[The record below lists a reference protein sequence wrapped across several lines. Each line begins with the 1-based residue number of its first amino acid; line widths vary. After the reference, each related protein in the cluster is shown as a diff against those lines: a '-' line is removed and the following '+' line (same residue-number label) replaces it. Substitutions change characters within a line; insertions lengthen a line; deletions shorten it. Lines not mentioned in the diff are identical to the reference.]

1 MILIAILILYS
12 CDLCVK
18 ISKFSLYSHIVPQTF
33 DKRKYLISI
42 LFFIPHGIWF
52 FHSTAHIGRTIHA
65 FYSVKT
71 TKLELGDS
79 PQFYCHASTSLDN
92 IDIVKWSPKKKY
104 LNYASIINEDRAK
117 REILSFLTMNLTRKK
132 L

>member
-33 DKRKYLISI
+33 DKREISHFDPI
-42 LFFIPHGIWF
+42 L
-52 FHSTAHIGRTIHA
+52 HSTWHMILSQYFSYKLNNTCLLFSKDNQIGTW
-65 FYSVKT
+65 
-71 TKLELGDS
+71 DS
-79 PQFYCHASTSLDN
+79 PQFYCHTYTSLDN
-92 IDIVKWSPKKKY
+92 IDIVKWSQKKY

-117 REILSFLTMNLTRKK
+117 REILSFLIINLTRKK

>member
-33 DKRKYLISI
+33 DKREYLISI

-52 FHSTAHIGRTIHA
+52 FHSTSHISWTIHA

-79 PQFYCHASTSLDN
+79 PQFYCHTSTSLDN